1 MSALRI
7 LGSAQKL
14 VDKHAKLS
22 RELRNLE
29 KEMLVVGVEL
39 KKLMTPARSTSL
51 IAMGAPRTVRASVGR
66 STSKPST
73 PRASTRK
80 KHKPRNMSSA
90 WGAAQLRE
98 VKKLYVSGMTSEE
111 IAKKFN
117 SCGPVILRILRKQ
130 RVKIRPRGAKQSNF
144 TVTAEN
150 PSGKILEV
158 IQSMATKGVVSLAK
172 VRKEGSAVFGMSNH
186 SIGQCIRVLEL
197 KKKLRIDG
205 DIVHLAA

>member
-14 VDKHAKLS
+14 VDRHAKLS

-29 KEMLVVGVEL
+29 KEMLAVGVEL

-51 IAMGAPRTVRASVGR
+51 IAMGAPRTVRASAGR

-73 PRASTRK
+73 NKSSRGNRKAYNLSSTWSPAK
-80 KHKPRNMSSA
+80 
-90 WGAAQLRE
+90 LRE
-98 VKKLYVSGMTSEE
+98 VKKLYTNGETSRE
-111 IAKKFN
+111 IADKFK
-117 SCGPVILRILRKQ
+117 STGSVILRILRKQ
-130 RVKIRPRGAKQSNF
+130 RVKIRPRGSKQSNF

-197 KKKLRIDG
+197 QKKLRIDG
-205 DIVHLAA
+205 DIVHLVA